1 MARSSGGGLHKYTVQ
16 EAQNVQVGQVGS
28 TYSDGT
34 SITGINDGVVVA
46 ITMLADTTFTTLTP
60 DSTSFF
66 GSAAGASTVETQDTG
81 SADTTSGVTFPAGMT
96 IYGRWTVIDLA
107 SGSCIAY
114 MG

>member
-1 MARSSGGGLHKYTVQ
+1 MSRITYATN
-16 EAQNVQVGQVGS
+16 EAQNIALGQAGATIIADNNVHTAVAGQF
-28 TYSDGT
+28 
-34 SITGINDGVVVA
+34 VA
-46 ITMLADTTFTTLTP
+46 IQFVTDSTFTTLTP
-60 DSTSFF
+60 DATSFF
-66 GSAAGASTVETQDTG
+66 GSAAGASTVEPQDTG

>member
-1 MARSSGGGLHKYTVQ
+1 MSKITYATN
-16 EAQNVQVGQVGS
+16 EAQNIALGQAGATIIADTNVHTVAAGQF
-28 TYSDGT
+28 
-34 SITGINDGVVVA
+34 VA
-46 ITMLADTTFTTLTP
+46 IQFVTDSTFTTLTP

-66 GSAAGASTVETQDTG
+66 GSAAGASAVETQDTG
-81 SADTTSGVTFPAGMT
+81 SADTTSGVTFPAGIT

>member
-1 MARSSGGGLHKYTVQ
+1 MAGSLHKYTVV
-16 EAQNVQVGQVGS
+16 ESQNASMGQAGA
-28 TYSDGT
+28 TIIADTATHTAT
-34 SITGINDGVVVA
+34 SGQFVA
-46 ITMLADTTFTTLTP
+46 IQFITDTTFATLTP

-66 GSAAGASTVETQDTG
+66 GSADGASSLEA
-81 SADTTSGVTFPAGMT
+81 SPDTTSGVTFPAGMT

>member
-1 MARSSGGGLHKYTVQ
+1 MSKITYATN
-16 EAQNVQVGQVGS
+16 EAQNIALGQAGATIIADTNVH
-28 TYSDGT
+28 T
-34 SITGINDGVVVA
+34 VAARQFVA
-46 ITMLADTTFTTLTP
+46 IQFVTDSTFTTLTP

-81 SADTTSGVTFPAGMT
+81 SADTTSGVTFPAVMT

>member
-1 MARSSGGGLHKYTVQ
+1 MSKITYATN
-16 EAQNVQVGQVGS
+16 EAQNIALGQAGATIIADTNVHTAVAGQF
-28 TYSDGT
+28 
-34 SITGINDGVVVA
+34 VA
-46 ITMLADTTFTTLTP
+46 IQFVTDSTFTTLTP

>member
-1 MARSSGGGLHKYTVQ
+1 MAGSLHKYTVV
-16 EAQNVQVGQVGS
+16 ESQNASMGQAGA
-28 TYSDGT
+28 TIIADTATHTAT
-34 SITGINDGVVVA
+34 SGQFVA
-46 ITMLADTTFTTLTP
+46 IQFITDSAFTTLTP

-66 GSAAGASTVETQDTG
+66 GSAAGASAVETQDTG

>member
-1 MARSSGGGLHKYTVQ
+1 MAGNLHKYTVV
-16 EAQNVQVGQVGS
+16 ESQNAAMGQAGATLIADNNVHTASAGQF
-28 TYSDGT
+28 
-34 SITGINDGVVVA
+34 VA
-46 ITMLADTTFTTLTP
+46 IQFVTDSTFTTLTP

-66 GSAAGASTVETQDTG
+66 GSAAGASSVED
-81 SADTTSGVTFPAGMT
+81 APDTTSGVTFPAGMT